1 MPVEDRRHP
10 AIVTQ
15 PSGRARPGRAA
26 EFSNQ
31 LYFCQCSLPLRSSLR
46 YPAGSSQGLGPLM
59 LAAPVW
65 AATASL
71 ALAGAGPGRAV
82 GRDGTGPRGPGP
94 APGRDWRR
102 GGTGA
107 GPGLAL
113 AGDVGSMNPVRPRRY
128 QRHRREGVRSAPSV
142 GSATGRSRRTAGR
155 GPGADRRGPRTRPRR
170 RMDWWSAWKG
180 GQKR

>member
-1 MPVEDRRHP
+1 MPIEDRRHP
-10 AIVTQ
+10 AIVAQ
-15 PSGRARPGRAA
+15 PSGRARPGRAP

-31 LYFCQCSLPLRSSLR
+31 LYFCHCSLPLRSSLR
-46 YPAGSSQGLGPLM
+46 YPAGSSQGMGPLM

-82 GRDGTGPRGPGP
+82 GRDGTGPR
-94 APGRDWRR
+94 A
-102 GGTGA
+102 GTGA
-107 GPGLAL
+107 GPGLAPGRDWRR
-113 AGDVGSMNPVRPRRY
+113 AGTGAGGRR
-128 QRHRREGVRSAPSV
+128 RKREPGQAAAVVSGTGGKGCARAPSV

-170 RMDWWSAWKG
+170 PMDWWSAWEG